1 MHDWVLGLLPVLAL
15 PYAIP
20 HNSLKKKK
28 TIDQILYL
36 IEVTTR
42 KKGEKAAKGEVVD
55 VELEEK
61 ERVWFD

>member
-1 MHDWVLGLLPVLAL
+1 
-15 PYAIP
+15 
-20 HNSLKKKK
+20 
-28 TIDQILYL
+28 L